1 MSDTKTRNPIGRFFS
16 LLWNGITWT
25 RRVITNLLFLLIV
38 IIIVVAISQRQSDV
52 LPDAFALELT
62 PYGALVD
69 ERQAL
74 DALSA
79 LGGENSLH
87 SETVVRDL
95 VRSIDLARDDKRVSH
110 LLLNLNY
117 LNGGGISKLYEVAQA
132 VERFKQSGKPVIAMA
147 DQYSQDRYY
156 LASHADTVYLHD
168 MGFVLLT
175 GYGSYRLYYK
185 EAIEKLGLNFHI
197 FRAGKFKDAIEP
209 YSRTDMS
216 DASREH
222 NRLWINQLWD
232 EYTARVESMRELEP
246 GNIDQ
251 LIKHSDQAL
260 AAVGGDTSHLAL
272 DYGLVDKVA
281 SRQQMRAE
289 LVELL
294 GYDKHHDSYKA
305 VDWYRYL
312 DHNRQLPLPG
322 KSYVALIN
330 AVGPIYDGEQPPGT
344 VGSDSM
350 IQLLRQV
357 RQDSDVKALVIRVDS
372 PGGSA
377 FASEIIR
384 AEIAT
389 TRDAGIPVFV
399 SMGSVAASGGY
410 WIATAGE
417 QIWALPTTITG
428 SIGAFSLIP
437 TLEESLA
444 KLGVHTDGVGSTPL
458 ADALN
463 PTRPM
468 SEDTARL
475 MQLSVDSI
483 YQRFIATVATA
494 RNLDT
499 EAVDDIGQGRVWSGT
514 SALELGLVDKL
525 GTLEETLQAAA
536 SSAGLEK
543 WEVKTISAPLTPMEE
558 LLQHLGGVSSVLPTG
573 VTTTLANWKTLSGAL
588 TATPLSTLP
597 LSSNTGDVMTYC
609 LACQD
614 L

>member
-1 MSDTKTRNPIGRFFS
+1 MSESKPRNPISRLFS
-16 LLWNGITWT
+16 LLWNAITWT

-38 IIIVVAISQRQSDV
+38 VVVVAALSQRQSDE
-52 LPDAFALELT
+52 LPNTFALELT
-62 PYGALVD
+62 PMGALVD

-87 SETVVRDL
+87 SETLVRDL
-95 VRSIDLARDDKRVSH
+95 VRSIDLARDDNRVSH

-117 LNGGGISKLYEVAQA
+117 LNGGGISKLYEVAQSL
-132 VERFKQSGKPVIAMA
+132 ERFKQSGKPVIAMA
-147 DQYSQDRYY
+147 DHYTQDRYY
-156 LASHADTVYLHD
+156 LASHADTIYLHD

-175 GYGSYRLYYK
+175 GYGSYRLYYQ

-209 YSRTDMS
+209 YTRTDMS
-216 DASREH
+216 EASREH
-222 NRLWINQLWD
+222 NRVWIHQLWD
-232 EYTARVESMRELEP
+232 EYTTRVEALRQLEP
-246 GNIDQ
+246 GTVDQ
-251 LIKHSDQAL
+251 LISNSDQAL
-260 AAVGGDTSHLAL
+260 ASVGGDTSHLAL
-272 DYGLVDKVA
+272 KHGLTDKVL

-289 LVELL
+289 LTELV
-294 GYDKHHDSYKA
+294 GYDKDHDTYKS

-312 DHNRQLPLPG
+312 KHHRQMPLPG

-344 VGSDSM
+344 VGSDTM
-350 IQLLRQV
+350 VQLLSQV
-357 RQDSDVKALVIRVDS
+357 RQDTSLKALVIRIDS

-384 AEIAT
+384 AEIASI
-389 TRDAGIPVFV
+389 RDSGIPVYI

-410 WIATAGE
+410 WMASAAE

-428 SIGAFSLIP
+428 SIGAFSLVP
-437 TLEESLA
+437 TFEDSLA
-444 KLGVHTDGVGSTPL
+444 KLGIYTDGVGTTPL

-463 PTRPM
+463 PTRSM
-468 SEDTARL
+468 TEETARL

-483 YQRFIATVATA
+483 YQRFISTVAEA
-494 RNLDT
+494 RNLDIKT
-499 EAVDDIGQGRVWSGT
+499 VDEIGQGRVWSGT

-525 GTLEETLQAAA
+525 GTLHDTLHAAA
-536 SSAGLEK
+536 SAARLDK

-558 LLQHLGGVSSVLPTG
+558 FLQHLDGVSIPLPTG
-573 VTTTLANWKTLSGAL
+573 VSQAL
-588 TATPLSTLP
+588 TRWGYISRSLPDIPLGGP
-597 LSSNTGDVMTYC
+597 GDVMTYC
-609 LACQD
+609 IECQSH
-614 L
+614 

>member
-1 MSDTKTRNPIGRFFS
+1 MSESKSRNPIGRFFAVV
-16 LLWNGITWT
+16 WNGITWT
-25 RRVITNLLFLLIV
+25 RRVIANLLFLLIV
-38 IIIVVAISQRQSDV
+38 VIIVVAISQRQSDV
-52 LPDAFALELT
+52 LPESFALELT
-62 PYGALVD
+62 PYGTLVD

-79 LGGENSLH
+79 LGGESALH
-87 SETVVRDL
+87 SETIVRDL
-95 VRSIDLARDDKRVSH
+95 VRSIDLARDDRRVSH

-117 LNGGGISKLYEVAQA
+117 LNGGGISKLHEIAQA
-132 VERFKQSGKPVIAMA
+132 IERFKQSGKPVIAMA
-147 DQYSQDRYY
+147 DQYMQDRYY

-185 EAIEKLGLNFHI
+185 EAIERLGLNFHI

-209 YSRTDMS
+209 YSRTEMS
-216 DASREH
+216 EASREH
-222 NRLWINQLWD
+222 NRLWVNQLWS
-232 EYTARVESMRELEP
+232 EYTARVESMRELEK
-246 GNIDQ
+246 GKIDQ
-251 LIKHSDQAL
+251 LINHSDQAL
-260 AAVGGDTSHLAL
+260 ASAGGDTSHLAL
-272 DYGLVDKVA
+272 AYGLVDKVA

-289 LVELL
+289 LVDLL
-294 GYDKHHDSYKA
+294 GYDKHSDSYKS

-322 KSYVALIN
+322 KSYIALIN

-344 VGSDSM
+344 IGSDSM

-357 RQDSDVKALVIRVDS
+357 RQDGDIKALVIRVDS

-389 TRDAGIPVFV
+389 TRDAGIPVYI

-410 WIATAGE
+410 WIASAGE

-444 KLGVHTDGVGSTPL
+444 KLGVYTDGVGSTAL

-463 PTRPM
+463 PTRSM
-468 SEDTARL
+468 SEETARL

-483 YQRFIATVATA
+483 YQRFITTVANA
-494 RNLDT
+494 RDMSVD
-499 EAVDDIGQGRVWSGT
+499 AVDKIGQGRVWSGK
-514 SALELGLVDKL
+514 SALELGLVDRL
-525 GTLEETLQAAA
+525 GTLQDTLQAAA
-536 SSAGLEK
+536 EAAELEK

-558 LLQHLGGVSSVLPTG
+558 LLQRLGSVSVPLPTQLKQAVAG
-573 VTTTLANWKTLSGAL
+573 WNQMSSALASVPL
-588 TATPLSTLP
+588 TDTP
-597 LSSNTGDVMTYC
+597 GEVMSFC
-609 LACQD
+609 LECQGN
-614 L
+614 